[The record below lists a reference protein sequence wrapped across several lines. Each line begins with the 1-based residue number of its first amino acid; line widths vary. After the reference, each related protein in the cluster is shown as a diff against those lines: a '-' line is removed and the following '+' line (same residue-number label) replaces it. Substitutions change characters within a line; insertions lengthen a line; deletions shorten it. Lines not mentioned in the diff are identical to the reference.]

1 MRRLIVV
8 GLIFAMVALFAAIR
22 IWDSSSDNAR
32 RRAQA
37 EATPLMSESVGLSA
51 EIRTDTITEFIV
63 EIGEVPYATIA
74 TEHLRIKNTTDEPLS
89 LTDYK
94 ATCRCTWV
102 ELPYHPIAPNEW
114 GELELKFDSRGEHG
128 TVGNFVDIATSDER
142 CRIAIWMSA
151 EVID

>member
-8 GLIFAMVALFAAIR
+8 GLIIAMAAIFAAIR
-22 IWDSSSDNAR
+22 IWDSSRDNAR
-32 RRAQA
+32 RKAEA
-37 EATPLMSESVGLSA
+37 EATPTPSESIGLSA
-51 EIRTDTITEFIV
+51 EIHTDTITEFVV
-63 EIGEVPYATIA
+63 EMGEVPYATVT
-74 TEHLRIKNTTDEPLS
+74 TERLRIKNITDKPLS

>member
-1 MRRLIVV
+1 MRRIIVV

-22 IWDSSSDNAR
+22 IWDSSRDNAR
-32 RRAQA
+32 RKA
-37 EATPLMSESVGLSA
+37 EVTTPTIVNEALGLSA

-63 EIGEVPYATIA
+63 EMGEVSYANVA
-74 TEHLRIKNTTDEPLS
+74 TEHLRIKNTTKKPLS
-89 LTDYK
+89 FTSYK

-114 GELELKFDSRGEHG
+114 GEIELKFDSRGEWG
-128 TVGNFVDIATSDER
+128 TVGNFVDIVTSDER

>member
-8 GLIFAMVALFAAIR
+8 GLIFAMVAIFAAIR
-22 IWDSSSDNAR
+22 IWDSSSDNTR

-37 EATPLMSESVGLSA
+37 EAAPLMSESVGLSA

-63 EIGEVPYATIA
+63 EMGEVPYATVT
-74 TEHLRIKNTTDEPLS
+74 TERLRIKNTTDEPLS

-151 EVID
+151 EVNN

>member
-1 MRRLIVV
+1 MRRLIAV
-8 GLIFAMVALFAAIR
+8 GLIIAMAAIFATIR

-32 RRAQA
+32 RRAEA
-37 EATPLMSESVGLSA
+37 EAAPLMSESVGLSA

-63 EIGEVPYATIA
+63 EMGEVPYATVT

>member
-1 MRRLIVV
+1 MRRLIAV
-8 GLIFAMVALFAAIR
+8 GLIIAMVAIFAAIR

-37 EATPLMSESVGLSA
+37 EAAPLMSESVGLSA
-51 EIRTDTITEFIV
+51 EIRTDTITEFVV
-63 EIGEVPYATIA
+63 EMGEVPYATVT
-74 TEHLRIKNTTDEPLS
+74 TERIRIKNITDKPLS

-102 ELPYHPIAPNEW
+102 ELPHHPIAPDSW
-114 GELELKFDSRGEHG
+114 GEVELMFDSRGERG

-151 EVID
+151 EVNN

>member
-1 MRRLIVV
+1 
-8 GLIFAMVALFAAIR
+8 MVALFAAIR

-37 EATPLMSESVGLSA
+37 EAATLMSESVGLSA
-51 EIRTDTITEFIV
+51 EIRTDTITEFVV
-63 EIGEVPYATIA
+63 EMGEVPYATIA

-102 ELPYHPIAPNEW
+102 ELPNHPIAPNEW

-142 CRIAIWMSA
+142 CRIAIWMSV

>member
-22 IWDSSSDNAR
+22 IWDSSRDNAR

-37 EATPLMSESVGLSA
+37 EAAPLMSESVGLSA
-51 EIRTDTITEFIV
+51 EIRTDTITEFVV
-63 EIGEVPYATIA
+63 EMGEVPYATIA

>member
-1 MRRLIVV
+1 MRRLIAV
-8 GLIFAMVALFAAIR
+8 GLIVAIVALFAAIR

-51 EIRTDTITEFIV
+51 EIRTDTITEFVV
-63 EIGEVPYATIA
+63 EMGEVTYATIA

-151 EVID
+151 EVNN

>member
-22 IWDSSSDNAR
+22 IWDSSRDNAR
-32 RRAQA
+32 RKAEN
-37 EATPLMSESVGLSA
+37 EATPTLSESLGLSA

-63 EIGEVPYATIA
+63 EMGKVPYATIA
-74 TEHLRIKNTTDEPLS
+74 TEHLRIKNTTNEPLS

>member
-1 MRRLIVV
+1 MAAF
-8 GLIFAMVALFAAIR
+8 FATIR

-37 EATPLMSESVGLSA
+37 EATPLMSESLGHSA

-63 EIGEVPYATIA
+63 EMGEVTYATIA
-74 TEHLRIKNTTDEPLS
+74 TEHLRIKNTTDKPLS

-102 ELPYHPIAPNEW
+102 ELTYHPIAPNEW

>member
-1 MRRLIVV
+1 MVA
-8 GLIFAMVALFAAIR
+8 IFATFR

-32 RRAQA
+32 RRAEA
-37 EATPLMSESVGLSA
+37 EAAPLMSESVGLSA

-63 EIGEVPYATIA
+63 EMGKVPYATIA
-74 TEHLRIKNTTDEPLS
+74 TEHLRIKNTTNEPLS
-89 LTDYK
+89 FTDYK

>member
-1 MRRLIVV
+1 
-8 GLIFAMVALFAAIR
+8 MVALLAAIR
-22 IWDSSSDNAR
+22 IWDSSRDNAR
-32 RRAQA
+32 RKAEN
-37 EATPLMSESVGLSA
+37 EATPTLSESLGLSA

-63 EIGEVPYATIA
+63 EMGKVPYATIA
-74 TEHLRIKNTTDEPLS
+74 TENLRIKNTTNEPLS

>member
-32 RRAQA
+32 RRAEA
-37 EATPLMSESVGLSA
+37 EAAPLMSESVGLSA

-63 EIGEVPYATIA
+63 EMGKVPYATIA
-74 TEHLRIKNTTDEPLS
+74 TEHLRIKNTTNEPLS

>member
-1 MRRLIVV
+1 MAA
-8 GLIFAMVALFAAIR
+8 IFATIR

-37 EATPLMSESVGLSA
+37 EAAPLMSESVGLSA
-51 EIRTDTITEFIV
+51 EIRTDTITEFVV
-63 EIGEVPYATIA
+63 EMGEVPYATIA

-151 EVID
+151 EVNN

>member
-1 MRRLIVV
+1 MRRLIAV
-8 GLIFAMVALFAAIR
+8 GLIFAMAAIFAAIR

-37 EATPLMSESVGLSA
+37 EAAPLMSESVGLSA
-51 EIRTDTITEFIV
+51 EIRTDTITEFVV
-63 EIGEVPYATIA
+63 EMGKVPYATIA

-151 EVID
+151 EVNN

>member
-1 MRRLIVV
+1 
-8 GLIFAMVALFAAIR
+8 MVAIFAAIR

-37 EATPLMSESVGLSA
+37 EAAPLMSESVGLSA

-63 EIGEVPYATIA
+63 EMGEVPYATIA
-74 TEHLRIKNTTDEPLS
+74 TELLRIKNTTDKPLS

-151 EVID
+151 EVNN

>member
-1 MRRLIVV
+1 MRRLIAV

-51 EIRTDTITEFIV
+51 EIRTDTITEFVV
-63 EIGEVPYATIA
+63 EMGEVTYATIA

-151 EVID
+151 EVNN